1 MSSNI
6 ELIIKKMLRRY
17 GQKVQHKKRIK
28 NTEGEEVYYT
38 YEVKEPKRGQFMQLT
53 ALDQA
58 LNRWGVQVDADYI
71 GTFLPGTDIQEGDL
85 LEIDG
90 SWYEVQNVMYRRT
103 KGEVDYIEVLLRHK
117 EG

>member
-1 MSSNI
+1 MKGVTSI
-6 ELIIKKMLRRY
+6 IIKKMIRYY
-17 GQKVQHKKRIK
+17 GQTVKHKRRISH
-28 NTEGEEVYYT
+28 TEGGEVYYT

-85 LEIDG
+85 LEVDE

-103 KGEVDYIEVLLRHK
+103 RGEVDYIEVLLRHK